1 MYYYLLYPSFALS
14 IVPIMFFNLFRCWF
28 GGSVVGCIQFPT
40 LYSSRRFYFMLR
52 LFDYGRRFYFILR
65 LFDYGMYYF
74 YYTRFVLLYPLFDNV
89 FNLSVMIW
97 WIYGGVVSHL
107 LLLYSSRRFY
117 LFYLILFIPISSW
130 SIHCSDNMFF
140 YLFRCWVG
148 GCGGLFFFKFPTYSS
163 RRFILILFYYVFFF
177 LLTPVCFSFNPHMS
191 QPNLALAEFWSNSG
205 SLGRVPVLGRNET
218 HMGLSRFRRK
228 LKSPPETIMGLA
240 PGSSILMILDLC
252 FTLWRFILPQL
263 TLDTCFTC
271 AFILP
276 QLTLDYLRWCVVVRI
291 LLSEYH

>member
-140 YLFRCWVG
+140 LIYSNVELVDVVG
-148 GCGGLFFFKFPTYSS
+148 YFFSN
-163 RRFILILFYYVFFF
+163 F
-177 LLTPVCFSFNPHMS
+177 LLTLHGDLFWYCFTMFFFSS
-191 QPNLALAEFWSNSG
+191 
-205 SLGRVPVLGRNET
+205 
-218 HMGLSRFRRK
+218 
-228 LKSPPETIMGLA
+228 SPP
-240 PGSSILMILDLC
+240 C
-252 FTLWRFILPQL
+252 VFHL
-263 TLDTCFTC
+263 TLIW
-271 AFILP
+271 AS
-276 QLTLDYLRWCVVVRI
+276 LTL
-291 LLSEYH
+291 H